1 MDVRL
6 SVILSTT
13 LPPKKFLYR
22 VQKGDVCRQKDIGK
36 PRVISKPVTNQSSTM
51 ETDIILSHFYASSEA
66 ALVLLAPSG
75 QAGTHALLDHQGN
88 QGGV

>member
-1 MDVRL
+1 
-6 SVILSTT
+6 
-13 LPPKKFLYR
+13 
-22 VQKGDVCRQKDIGK
+22 
-36 PRVISKPVTNQSSTM
+36 M